1 MDVNETIEKTVD
13 MAKDMAKDAAE
24 TAVDVAKDTTKGAV
38 QTAKDVMDDVKEA
51 AQGAVDAAKQ
61 AKEALDRDG
70 DGKLNAQEVL
80 GGLGARIDKTVVAAG
95 SFAGE
100 IKQAFDANGDGK
112 VTADELGA
120 VAKSAANFIGTTA
133 RVAMEG
139 VQGIVGAVAGKAKDI
154 VDDAKARVE
163 AEASKLP
170 DAGGTSQPASR
181 GDVVD
186 VKVEYVESTPA
197 AAEAEAPEAPKTP
210 ETKAEA
216 EAKPEA

>member
-1 MDVNETIEKTVD
+1 MDVNKTVEKAVD
-13 MAKDMAKDAAE
+13 TAKGMAEELTE
-24 TAVDVAKDTTKGAV
+24 TAADVAKAATESV
-38 QTAKDVMDDVKEA
+38 VETAKNAADNVKEA
-51 AQGAVDAAKQ
+51 AQNTAETVKQ
-61 AKEALDRDG
+61 AKDTLDADG
-70 DGKLNAQEVL
+70 NGKLNAQEVL

-95 SFAGE
+95 TFAGE

-112 VTADELGA
+112 VTTDELGA

-163 AEASKLP
+163 AEASRLP
-170 DAGGTSQPASR
+170 DASGAAQPAAK

-186 VKVEYVESTPA
+186 VKVEYVESMPA
-197 AAEAEAPEAPKTP
+197 AAEGESS
-210 ETKAEA
+210 KASKAQEP
-216 EAKPEA
+216 KPEA